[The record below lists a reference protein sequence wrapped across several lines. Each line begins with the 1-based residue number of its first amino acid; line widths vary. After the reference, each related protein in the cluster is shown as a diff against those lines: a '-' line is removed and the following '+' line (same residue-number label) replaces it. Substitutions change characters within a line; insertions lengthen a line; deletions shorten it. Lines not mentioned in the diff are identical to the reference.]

1 MSFKKA
7 LKEGLKPQKEPK
19 PSKSDYTEQ
28 GSRAKAIKTFK
39 KMSGNRGEM
48 PL

>member
-1 MSFKKA
+1 MSAKKA
-7 LKEGLKPQKEPK
+7 LKEGLKPQKQPK
-19 PSKSDYTEQ
+19 ASKSDYTEKA
-28 GSRAKAIKTFK
+28 SRDKAIKAFK

>member
-1 MSFKKA
+1 MSVKKA

-19 PSKSDYTEQ
+19 ASKFDYSEKS
-28 GSRAKAIKTFK
+28 SRDKAIKSFR
-39 KMSGNRGEM
+39 KMSGNRGDM